1 LFFSV
6 MISQSKSTDGL
17 ESDTPLLDTV
27 DCPADLR
34 SLNVIQLRK
43 LCDELR
49 LDLIKRVNQI
59 GGHFASSLGVVEL
72 TVALHTAFNTPHDR
86 IIWDVGH
93 QAYIHKILTGRR
105 EKLLRA
111 RRMGG
116 ISGFPSRSES
126 EYDAFGAGHAG
137 TSISAAAGMVEAC
150 HHNIPGREDRRVVAV
165 IGDGA
170 MTAGMAFEALNHSGQ
185 LRRKLIVVLNDNEMS
200 IAPNVG
206 ALSWAFSKTLTGKL
220 STSARRHFK
229 SLVEHGLIPKTFY
242 HALDRAE
249 DVTQGFFSLPAMLF
263 ESFGYRYIGPID
275 GHNLNQLIQALERAK
290 EQDCPVLV
298 HAQTVKGKGYEP
310 AEKDPVKYHA
320 VGPFT
325 LLKNE
330 GAKGAPHTVSRSYT
344 DVFGKSMLE
353 LCRKDPRVVGIT
365 AAMPD
370 GTGLDLLAR
379 EMPERFYDVAIA
391 EQHAVTFAAGLAAE
405 GMRPV
410 CAIYSSF
417 LQRSFDQIMHDVC
430 LQSLPVIFALDRA
443 GIVGE
448 DGPTHHGLFDLAYL
462 RIFPNMTVMAPK
474 DEAELRD
481 MLFAAVLHS
490 SGPVAIRYPRGIG
503 LGVSLPEIPRQI
515 PVGRAEVLRKASH
528 AGRAALILALGQ
540 TVYPALDA
548 AKDLL
553 ADGIQCTVVNT
564 RFVKPLDEKLLHD
577 LIDKHALVL
586 TVEDHVLQGGFGS
599 AVVEFMSDTGLA
611 AGKPV
616 IRLGVDDF
624 FVTHGTQKELR
635 RNCGIDKQ
643 AIRSQIAAVLGH
655 SHVIP
660 THAAAAV

>member
-1 LFFSV
+1 
-6 MISQSKSTDGL
+6 MTIPQSKDITGHH
-17 ESDTPLLDTV
+17 SDTPLLDTV
-27 DCPADLR
+27 TYPADLR
-34 SLNVIQLRK
+34 SLTAVELRQ

-72 TVALHTAFNTPHDR
+72 TVALHSVFDTPHDR

-111 RRMGG
+111 RRSGG

-126 EYDAFGAGHAG
+126 EYDSFGAGHAG
-137 TSISAAAGMVEAC
+137 TSISAAAGMIEAC
-150 HHNIPGREDRRVVAV
+150 HHDYPEREDRRVVAV

-229 SLVEHGLIPKTFY
+229 SLVEHGLIPKTVY

-249 DVTQGFFSLPAMLF
+249 EVTQGFFSLPAMLF

-275 GHNLNQLIQALERAK
+275 GHNINQLIQALERAQ

-298 HAQTVKGKGYEP
+298 HAQTIKGKGYEP

-330 GAKGAPHTVSRSYT
+330 SEKRAAHAAAQSYT
-344 DVFGKSMLE
+344 EVFGKTMLE
-353 LCRKDPRVVGIT
+353 LCRQDSRVVGIT

-379 EMPERFYDVAIA
+379 EMPERFFDVAIA

-481 MLFAAVLHS
+481 MLFAAAALAT
-490 SGPVAIRYPRGIG
+490 GPVAIRYPRGLG
-503 LGVSLPEIPRQI
+503 LGVSLPEHPRQMEI
-515 PVGRAEVLRKASH
+515 GRAEILRRASH
-528 AGRAALILALGQ
+528 PGDAALILALGQ

-553 ADGIQCTVVNT
+553 AEGVQCTVVNS
-564 RFVKPLDEKLLHD
+564 RFVKPLDEELLHG
-577 LIDKHALVL
+577 LIDQHALVL
-586 TVEDHVLQGGFGS
+586 TIEEHVLQGGFGS
-599 AVVEFMSDTGLA
+599 AIVEFMSDTGLA
-611 AGKPV
+611 ANKPV
-616 IRLGVDDF
+616 LRLGVDDF
-624 FVTHGTQKELR
+624 FVPHGTQKELR

-643 AIRSQIAAVLGH
+643 AIISRLAPVLGH
-655 SHVIP
+655 SRVSRP
-660 THAAAAV
+660 QAAAAV